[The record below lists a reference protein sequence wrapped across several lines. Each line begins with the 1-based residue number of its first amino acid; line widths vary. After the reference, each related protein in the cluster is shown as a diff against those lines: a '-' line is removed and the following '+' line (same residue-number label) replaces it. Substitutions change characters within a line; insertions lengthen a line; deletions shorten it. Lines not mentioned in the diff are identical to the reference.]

1 MAGQEIREFKY
12 FDTDLNKSLLWST
25 LEADKLWV
33 LAENR
38 RLGRVVKGHQSS
50 RLFFLFQ
57 KEKRHGWLLISM
69 VKIWIFIYDIL

>member
-38 RLGRVVKGHQSS
+38 RLGRVVKGHQNS
-50 RLFFLFQ
+50 RLWKSKG
-57 KEKRHGWLLISM
+57 KEKRPVIS
-69 VKIWIFIYDIL
+69 ILPI